1 MEKNK
6 KITLDSLMQDSA
18 NQPSLKSSVSSNEVV
33 QSVQEEINQLSVED
47 RQEIDRI
54 KEDLDVRNTNELT
67 NFGIEAQRNIAKFSS
82 EVLETIRVKDTDE
95 VGDKLTSLVLQIKE
109 VNFDDQAGFFSRL
122 LHRGKSQIQRITMQF
137 DSVKDTINKLEA
149 ELLVSQKNLQ
159 KDIAMMDKLYDE
171 NVSYFQKL
179 QHYIIAGEEIIKEM
193 NEEIIPQLQKEAQQ
207 SHDDMAIQVVHD
219 FSESVNRFDK
229 KIDDLRRSKTVAIQT
244 APQIKL
250 IQNNDRML
258 VERITNTV
266 NTTLPTWNAQVLIA
280 LGLQNQRQ
288 ALEQDKLITE
298 ATNEMMKE
306 NADKLHQAT
315 VDTTRLVNQASID
328 VETLKHV
335 NAELMDTINES
346 ININNQAKEARQ
358 QAAVEIAQI
367 EAELKEALIRAT
379 QPSQVDSRRVDV
391 TP

>member
-179 QHYIIAGEEIIKEM
+179 QHYIFAGEEIIKEM

>member
-346 ININNQAKEARQ
+346 ININNHAKEARQ